1 MSNIQICDTEADISS
16 VDVVEGDEAVV
27 KENNAIY
34 RFFDLSTTS
43 SFSYDF
49 DDGTHLKLDS
59 TFFDFLSL
67 GVRDSFSIEFWMN
80 KSTADD
86 FSIFDIANPRVS
98 SILDFSS
105 DSHTITQYGRTQAV
119 KHGPYKNGNS
129 SLFFDSSLDFITV
142 DSSLD
147 SMVLFSPFT
156 IEFWYRKEN
165 SATNDTVFAVMDKFK
180 DILVLDEEGIIVNG
194 VQYTSTASSLDA
206 KTWTHNALTF
216 DGFNYELWKNGD
228 SVELT
233 RTPDDGGSVKYI
245 IDPGFMNIFTMDR
258 KVPSSWTVQTTMSPT
273 DKTLFYMGGEVNRV
287 QLQTI
292 NSGTDLKL
300 SAGGADG
307 PSLIVPAPADTDIH
321 TISWDVNTDP
331 GRVRLW
337 IDSNYQGSNSIN
349 KSLPARQ
356 WALTS
361 FEDLNNAT
369 FTNSPSMLDSS
380 TRNRSDGAENYNTD
394 IFPYSTLNDEQDGSW
409 NYYYDYPTVQKLSKL
424 AYTNADCTVD
434 GEQETS
440 KVTRRR
446 NGKYLAAIDYQKYRT
461 AQGTNSTVGF
471 PLWCFASGGGFG
483 GDTANA
489 RLVAK
494 YTMANAINGYRP
506 QHFYDNLNANI
517 PGPHKQNV
525 PGYTHAD
532 GYTPAYDNRHRRQH
546 YGILQRWHWFP
557 RYYDASKSVGNNRY
571 FGGGYR
577 SRDDDGVKGVTAFY
591 SGGFS
596 SKQSYYA
603 KYYFYIQKYPEAYD
617 TGYRRPDFWY
627 TDDFLK
633 KITYHP
639 HASETIA
646 NAIAADPIRNIHKQA
661 PLGSIF
667 LSDNTA
673 LSYNDGQTKATK
685 DVAPANWTL
694 NGVARGNASLFT
706 SLGTGLK
713 FGTDAAASIKQTDGM
728 SENIGLKQEKWAV
741 DFIKDW
747 HENNKGQY
755 LQSGATPG
763 QPVGGLTTYW
773 GDRWNSSLG
782 SDYDPWTHQEI
793 VDCLTPASVDPS
805 ATRSGFGYAT
815 LANQKQPLSQGTRG
829 DLLGGARVFSAGN
842 YSYIDNVSVQKG
854 GTKTYYIEID
864 PADNRSGH
872 PADYSGMHF
881 AQKSV
886 FYGPELA
893 KTNTHKYHRTNCPVY
908 LTLFETS
915 KIGVHPYMYTNGQFV
930 SETYGKMTNWATDG
944 LNSRRFHDNHND
956 DYGRIGAG
964 SAKPIDRYSG
974 NGAAGSTG
982 AWSSLRRHV
991 HSGLQAVDDKY
1002 DPYYLDTMYHA
1013 TSYHYMRPSGTGD
1026 MGDGF
1031 PTSPNDLAYGSIAP
1045 DKFVPRGG
1053 LGDDGFGASAYQTDV
1068 YPMVKDFG
1076 NERVSYII
1084 SEPDSRI
1091 YIFASAAY
1099 VGYVDFPENDAPYS
1113 IMLKK
1118 GEKVSSLK
1126 KSAQIPAVS
1135 DTRGQNRG
1143 HSWTDDNGE
1152 GAFNQFRVINNI
1164 QPYINTLKKD
1174 ALIIDGVFGGLGGL
1188 LGTHKVVGGVR
1199 SRMDWVN
1206 DDLEMPDSQILEN
1219 QYNRQASRYG
1229 TIRPSQ
1235 WPGPPESYHKRFD
1248 FLSNSYNTTI
1258 HGANLGKIMEPDLG
1272 TSAASRLYERWNATL
1287 ARYQLFNDRVDVSF
1301 SSYYSSW
1308 GAGTTADK
1316 HDRYFNLRILY
1327 QIMLSID
1334 GSQGLAPA
1342 DYLSVNGLH
1351 WPFSDYP
1358 YYIETVSAQNSN
1370 GTDTYR
1376 NKGSTFTAQ
1385 ALMHKF
1391 KRGRLFDN
1399 FEHRKWCVHS
1409 HSKVRLGA
1417 NSWQLDPV
1425 DLIETIPSAD
1435 RNASSSSGDGA
1446 FGMDSLGDAWQ
1457 GTLKSSLLYN
1467 PQMYS
1472 DFKDCSITIAEAV
1485 RSNRGE
1491 QTGLQYATD
1500 YVAKT
1505 GGSIVHYSGGQ
1516 NTDIKTALGGLSEG
1530 DALVLPTGK
1539 YEVSASQTGTQDHYD
1554 TKTSI
1559 FFDVGF
1565 LICGT
1570 TDNPN
1575 DVELK
1580 IKVHRIFDEATT
1592 SNTQLAFMNI
1602 KKAEYHSYNPDIIFK
1617 SAHGIAF
1624 KCIFDFNNK
1633 AIGWRT
1639 YQSTVNAPTSDNII
1653 KFEGCIFTN
1662 YKSWLVPNRNNYSS
1676 YKNSKVNVNEII
1688 IKDCI
1693 FQKDFG
1699 PTYDLLNP
1707 TNSPTFEGKLLINQ
1721 GTVDATF
1728 TTGNA
1733 MSEWYIDDYAAG
1745 SKFRY
1750 IRDFIIHD
1758 SNKYPLK
1765 YTIDSAPTIKDDSS
1779 THLILNPQIV
1789 DTALSYSTDGVITH
1803 GTTKDKLHNVPYTLG
1818 NWFSTSLN
1826 YSGDSNVIRTYI
1838 DGIKVDSSSI
1848 NLDINSL
1855 ISTDNIM
1862 FNKKDSWNPTL
1873 AIYED
1878 IYGDFLLKEF
1888 RLTRNQKRSGDYAAQ
1903 FLTEFGFGDK
1913 VTKEPDDVFLT
1924 AHDGS
1929 SILADENS
1937 PYTADVKSW
1946 RKVGILP
1953 NALESA
1959 YTILVDDNPS
1969 EQYGTGV
1976 FGEGANIDFK
1986 MPFKTNGAPTADW
1999 QYTNADVA
2007 PRPQNM
2013 TLGLVEDSNYRP
2025 IRKTMPIYESD
2036 GFGGF
2041 NSPLVQESS
2050 GSYIGTI
2057 TGDDHTYIYQPDSNL
2072 AFARPSFLIHLKD
2085 SDDIGDSIDWT
2096 YSVDNYK
2103 SSILQIG
2110 HDVDN
2115 KTFYIKA
2122 YDISESN
2129 MHRSS
2134 HLHFIGKSVDSEN
2147 KRPIV
2152 NSLSR
2157 PTDSSATP
2165 MEISFQYNGTSG
2177 LDISWLGDVQF
2188 MRYITLDS
2196 IPPDFDST
2204 SMIFDPIVSSQTGG
2218 II

>member
-1 MSNIQICDTEADISS
+1 MSNIQICNTEADISS

-27 KENNAIY
+27 KKNNAIY

-43 SFSYDF
+43 SFSYNF
-49 DDGTHLKLDS
+49 DDGTHLRLDS
-59 TFFDFLSL
+59 TFFDFLSP

-80 KSTADD
+80 KSIADD

-119 KHGPYKNGNS
+119 KHGPYNNGNS

-180 DILVLDEEGIIVNG
+180 DILVLNEEGIIVNG
-194 VQYTSTASSLDA
+194 VQYTSSASSLDA
-206 KTWTHNALTF
+206 NTWTHNALTF

-233 RTPDDGGSVKYI
+233 RTPDDGASVKYI
-245 IDPGFMNIFTMDR
+245 IDSGFMNIFTMDR

-273 DKTLFYMGGEVNRV
+273 DKTLFYMGGAVNRV

-292 NSGTDLKL
+292 NSGADLKL

-307 PSLIVPAPADTDIH
+307 PSLIVPAPTDNDIH

-361 FEDLNNAT
+361 FEDLSNAT

-380 TRNRSDGAENYNTD
+380 TRSRSDGAENYNTD
-394 IFPYSTLNDEQDGSW
+394 IFPYSTFNNEQDGSW

-424 AYTNADCTVD
+424 AYTNEDCTVD
-434 GEQETS
+434 GEQDIS
-440 KVTRRR
+440 KVTRRPLNLQHTR
-446 NGKYLAAIDYQKYRT
+446 YKYINSRINNGY
-461 AQGTNSTVGF
+461 VGF
-471 PLWCFASGGGFG
+471 PLWCFGSSGGIS
-483 GDTANA
+483 GDNANA
-489 RLVAK
+489 RLIAK
-494 YTMANAINGYRP
+494 YTMANAVDGYRP
-506 QHFYDNLNANI
+506 QHFYDNLNENI
-517 PGPHKQNV
+517 PSASKQNI

-532 GYTPAYDNRHRRQH
+532 GYTPAYDIDHRKQY
-546 YGILQRWHWFP
+546 YGITLQWMWMP
-557 RYYDASKSVGNNRY
+557 QWEKSTAARFVGNNRY
-571 FGGGYR
+571 L
-577 SRDDDGVKGVTAFY
+577 
-591 SGGFS
+591 SGGIRNLDDTGAVIPSGEVYSINSRGLIYSFIAR
-596 SKQSYYA
+596 YYMH
-603 KYYFYIQKYPEAYD
+603 IQKYPEAFD
-617 TGYRRPDFWY
+617 LGYHRPDRWY
-627 TDDFLK
+627 TDDYLPLAGYDENGHKSHNSVDFLSA
-633 KITYHP
+633 P
-639 HASETIA
+639 
-646 NAIAADPIRNIHKQA
+646 PLRNENKPA

-667 LSDNTA
+667 LEDDITKHRNNTINA
-673 LSYNDGQTKATK
+673 AAFDT
-685 DVAPANWTL
+685 APANWRRD
-694 NGVARGNASLFT
+694 GVATGNASLFS

-713 FGTDAAASIKQTDGM
+713 FGAEAAYKAKQTDGM

-741 DFIKDW
+741 DFIKEW
-747 HENNKGQY
+747 HNNNKGQY
-755 LQSGATPG
+755 LQSGSTPG

-793 VDCLTPASVDPS
+793 VDCLTPASVTPM
-805 ATRSGFGYAT
+805 AREGTAGVALNKNQNAIPGY
-815 LANQKQPLSQGTRG
+815 GTRG

-842 YSYIDNVSVQKG
+842 YTYIDNVSIHKG

-872 PADYSGMHF
+872 PADYTGMWF

-893 KTNTHKYHRTNCPVY
+893 KTNAHKYNRTNCPVY

-930 SETYGKMTNWATDG
+930 SETYGQMSNFRIDG
-944 LNSRRFHDNHND
+944 LSKTSQYDNSD
-956 DYGRIGAG
+956 DYYGGNAQFNR
-964 SAKPIDRYSG
+964 PIDRYSG
-974 NGAAGSTG
+974 DPTKTGSTG
-982 AWSSLRRHV
+982 AWSSLRRHRAT
-991 HSGLQAVDDKY
+991 HTYVDY
-1002 DPYYLDTMYHA
+1002 RYVSPYLDTQVYN
-1013 TSYHYMRPSGTGD
+1013 TNQRYKQPSGKGD

-1031 PTSPNDLAYGSIAP
+1031 PTAPHPQSFGSIAP

-1076 NERVSYII
+1076 SERVSYII

-1099 VGYVDFPENDAPYS
+1099 IGYVDFPENDTPYS

-1118 GEKVSSLK
+1118 GEKISSTDGTK
-1126 KSAQIPAVS
+1126 NINAVS

-1143 HSWTDDNGE
+1143 VYYPSDYGE
-1152 GAFNQFRVINNI
+1152 GAFNQFKVINNI

-1174 ALIIDGVFGGLGGL
+1174 ALIIDGVFGGLGER
-1188 LGTHKVVGGVR
+1188 LGTHKNVGGVITNI
-1199 SRMDWVN
+1199 DWIN
-1206 DDLEMPDSQILEN
+1206 DDLEMPDSQIPEN
-1219 QYNRQASRYG
+1219 QYNRQASKFG

-1235 WPGPPESYHKRFD
+1235 WPGPPASYYPQNHN
-1248 FLSNSYNTTI
+1248 SNGVNVGGMI
-1258 HGANLGKIMEPDLG
+1258 IEPDHRGDAYSPYLNQNI
-1272 TSAASRLYERWNATL
+1272 A
-1287 ARYQLFNDRVDVSF
+1287 VSF
-1301 SSYYSSW
+1301 KAYYESW
-1308 GAGTTADK
+1308 YPGITSDN
-1316 HDRYFNLRILY
+1316 HDRYFNFRILH

-1342 DYLSVNGLH
+1342 EYLSDQGTT

-1358 YYIETVSAQNSN
+1358 YFIRTISSK
-1370 GTDTYR
+1370 DTRGYQSDV
-1376 NKGSTFTAQ
+1376 NKGAMHTSL

-1391 KRGRLFDN
+1391 RRGRLFDN

-1409 HSKVRLGA
+1409 HSKVRIGA
-1417 NSWQLDPV
+1417 NSWKLDPV

-1446 FGMDSLGDAWQ
+1446 FGMDSLGDSWQ

-1472 DFKDCSITIAEAV
+1472 DFKDCSVTIAEAV
-1485 RSNRGE
+1485 RNNRGE

-1516 NTDIKTALGGLSEG
+1516 NTDIKTALAGLSEG

-1539 YEVSASQTGTQDHYD
+1539 YEVSASQTGTQTHYN

-1633 AIGWRT
+1633 DIGWRT
-1639 YQSTVNAPTSDNII
+1639 YQSSRDAGSSDNII

-1721 GTVDATF
+1721 STVDTTF
-1728 TTGNA
+1728 TTGNP
-1733 MSEWYIDDYAAG
+1733 MSEWYIDDYVAA

-1758 SNKYPLK
+1758 SNKYALQ
-1765 YTIDSAPTIKDDSS
+1765 YTIDSAPTIKNDSS

-1789 DTALSYSTDGVITH
+1789 DTVLSYGTDGTITH
-1803 GTTKDKLHNVPYTLG
+1803 GISKSKLHNVPYTLG
-1818 NWFSTSLN
+1818 DWFSTSLN

-1873 AIYED
+1873 GIYED
-1878 IYGDFLLKEF
+1878 VYGDFLLKEF
-1888 RLTRNQKRSGDYAAQ
+1888 RLTRNQKRNGNDYTAQ

-1913 VTKEPDDVFLT
+1913 LTKDPDDVFLT

-1929 SILADENS
+1929 SILANENS

-1986 MPFKTNGAPTADW
+1986 MPWRTNNSPPAAW
-1999 QYTNADVA
+1999 QYTNADVE
-2007 PRPQNM
+2007 PRPQNL

-2025 IRKTMPIYESD
+2025 IRKIMPIYESD

-2050 GSYIGTI
+2050 GSNIGTV

-2085 SDDIGDSIDWT
+2085 SDDIGDSINWS
-2096 YSVDNYK
+2096 YSIENYQTP
-2103 SSILQIG
+2103 ILQIG
-2110 HDVDN
+2110 HDADN

-2129 MHRSS
+2129 MHRTS

-2177 LDISWLGDVQF
+2177 LDISWLGDIQF

-2204 SMIFDPIVSSQTGG
+2204 SMIFDPSVSSQTGG

>member
-59 TFFDFLSL
+59 TFFDFLSP

-80 KSTADD
+80 KSTADH

-105 DSHTITQYGRTQAV
+105 DSHTITQYGRTQSV

-165 SATNDTVFAVMDKFK
+165 SAINDTLFSVVDKFK
-180 DILVLDEEGIIVNG
+180 DILVLNEEGIIVNG
-194 VQYTSTASSLDA
+194 VQYTSNASSLDA

-233 RTPDDGGSVKYI
+233 RTPDDGASVKYI
-245 IDPGFMNIFTMDR
+245 IDEGFMNIFTMDR

-273 DKTLFYMGGEVNRV
+273 DKTLFFMGGPVNRV

-292 NSGTDLKL
+292 NSGADLKL
-300 SAGGADG
+300 SAGGNDG
-307 PSLIVPAPADTDIH
+307 PSLIVPAPADNDIH

-337 IDSNYQGSNSIN
+337 IDSNYQGSNSIT

-361 FEDLNNAT
+361 FEDLSNAT

-394 IFPYSTLNDEQDGSW
+394 IFPYSTLNNEQDGSW

-424 AYTNADCTVD
+424 AYTNENCTVD
-434 GEQETS
+434 GEQEVS
-440 KVTRRR
+440 KVTRRPINLIHHIYKYSNSKFN
-446 NGKYLAAIDYQKYRT
+446 NGYT
-461 AQGTNSTVGF
+461 GF
-471 PLWCFASGGGFG
+471 PLWCFGSGGGMG
-483 GDTANA
+483 GDNANA

-494 YTMANAINGYRP
+494 YTMANAVGGYRP
-506 QHFYDNLNANI
+506 QHFYDGLNENI
-517 PGPHKQNV
+517 PSASKQNIT
-525 PGYTHAD
+525 GYTHAD
-532 GYTPAYDNRHRRQH
+532 GYTPAYDVEH
-546 YGILQRWHWFP
+546 YSQWYGYSLRWMWMPQFK
-557 RYYDASKSVGNNRY
+557 DGNINVGNNRY
-571 FGGGYR
+571 FSGGR
-577 SRDDDGVKGVTAFY
+577 RNRDDA
-591 SGGFS
+591 GGPIS
-596 SKQSYYA
+596 EVYPNPIKQWWFAAYY
-603 KYYFYIQKYPEAYD
+603 QHVNKYPEAYD
-617 TGYRRPDFWY
+617 LAFRRPDRWY
-627 TDDFLK
+627 TDDHLPIAGYGEHGYSIKNSEDFL
-633 KITYHP
+633 
-639 HASETIA
+639 S
-646 NAIAADPIRNIHKQA
+646 AAPLRNECKPA
-661 PLGSIF
+661 PLGSFF
-667 LSDNTA
+667 LEDDPNNRSHAYNT
-673 LSYNDGQTKATK
+673 
-685 DVAPANWTL
+685 APANWVR
-694 NGVARGNASLFT
+694 NGVAKGNASLFS

-713 FGTDAAASIKQTDGM
+713 FGGLASYKVKQTDGI
-728 SENIGLKQEKWAV
+728 SENIGLKQEKWTV
-741 DFIKDW
+741 DFVKAW

-755 LQSGATPG
+755 LQSGSTPG

-793 VDCLTPASVDPS
+793 VDCLTPASVDPVAETNS
-805 ATRSGFGYAT
+805 AYIA
-815 LANQKQPLSQGTRG
+815 LSKSDTINRNHGSRG

-842 YSYIDNVSVQKG
+842 YSYIDNVSIQKG

-872 PADYSGMHF
+872 PANYTGMWF

-915 KIGVHPYMYTNGQFV
+915 KIGVHPYMYTDGQFV
-930 SETYGKMTNWATDG
+930 SETYGQASNFRIDG
-944 LNSRRFHDNHND
+944 LYSYSINDNSHDY
-956 DYGRIGAG
+956 YGTTPFNR
-964 SAKPIDRYSG
+964 PIDRYSG
-974 NGAAGSTG
+974 DGRSGSTG
-982 AWSSLRRHV
+982 AWSSLRRHRSA
-991 HSGLQAVDDKY
+991 HYYSDYKY
-1002 DPYYLDTMYHA
+1002 DPPYLDNHINRV
-1013 TSYHYMRPSGTGD
+1013 SYDLKRPSGTGD

-1031 PTSPNDLAYGSIAP
+1031 PTAPHPQDFASIAP

-1068 YPMVKDFG
+1068 YPIVKDFG
-1076 NERVSYII
+1076 SERVSYII

-1118 GEKVSSLK
+1118 GEKVAASDGSKVL
-1126 KSAQIPAVS
+1126 PAVS
-1135 DTRGQNRG
+1135 DTRGQNHGSDYR
-1143 HSWTDDNGE
+1143 HDDGE
-1152 GAFNQFRVINNI
+1152 GTFNQFKVINNI

-1174 ALIIDGVFGGLGGL
+1174 ALIIDGVFGGLGGR
-1188 LGTHKVVGGVR
+1188 LGTHKNVGGVI
-1199 SRMDWVN
+1199 SNMDWIN
-1206 DDLEMPDSQILEN
+1206 DNLEMPDSQIPEN
-1219 QYNRQASRYG
+1219 QYNRQASKFG

-1235 WPGPPESYHKRFD
+1235 WPGPPESYYPQNHN
-1248 FLSNSYNTTI
+1248 SNGVDVGGMI
-1258 HGANLGKIMEPDLG
+1258 IEPDHRG
-1272 TSAASRLYERWNATL
+1272 NAYSPYL
-1287 ARYQLFNDRVDVSF
+1287 NQNIAVSF
-1301 SSYYSSW
+1301 RAYYTSW
-1308 GAGTTADK
+1308 YPGTTADPQ
-1316 HDRYFNLRILY
+1316 DRSFNFRILN

-1342 DYLSVNGLH
+1342 EYISKYGTS
-1351 WPFSDYP
+1351 WPFSDKP
-1358 YYIETVSAQNSN
+1358 YFIETRSAQRVS
-1370 GTDTYR
+1370 GVRSDV
-1376 NKGSTFTAQ
+1376 NKAAMHTSL

-1399 FEHRKWCVHS
+1399 FEHRKYCVHS

-1435 RNASSSSGDGA
+1435 RNSSSSSGDGA
-1446 FGMDSLGDAWQ
+1446 FGMDSLGVSWE

-1472 DFKDCSITIAEAV
+1472 DFKDCSVTIAEAV
-1485 RSNRGE
+1485 RNNRGE

-1516 NTDIKTALGGLSEG
+1516 NTDIKTALAGLSEG

-1539 YEVSASQTGTQDHYD
+1539 YEVSASQNGTQVNFRD
-1554 TKTSI
+1554 KTSI

-1602 KKAEYHSYNPDIIFK
+1602 KKAAHHKINPDIIFK

-1624 KCIFDFNNK
+1624 KCIFDFDNK
-1633 AIGWRT
+1633 DIGWRT
-1639 YQSTVNAPTSDNII
+1639 YESSTNAGTSANII

-1662 YKSWLVPNRNNYSS
+1662 YKSWLVPNRNNNSS
-1676 YKNSKVNVNEII
+1676 FKNSKVNVNEII
-1688 IKDCI
+1688 IKDCV

-1721 GTVDATF
+1721 GTVDTTF
-1728 TTGNA
+1728 TTGNS

-1745 SKFRY
+1745 NKFRY

-1779 THLILNPQIV
+1779 THLIINPQIV
-1789 DTALSYSTDGVITH
+1789 DTVLSYSTDGTITH
-1803 GTTKDKLHNVPYTLG
+1803 GTSQDKLHNVPYTLG

-1826 YSGDSNVIRTYI
+1826 YSGDSNVMRTYI
-1838 DGIKVDSSSI
+1838 GGIKVDSSSI

-1855 ISTDNIM
+1855 IITDNIM

-1873 AIYED
+1873 GIYED

-1913 VTKEPDDVFLT
+1913 LTKEPDDVFLT

-1929 SILADENS
+1929 SILANENS

-1959 YTILVDDNPS
+1959 YTILVDDNSS
-1969 EQYGTGV
+1969 EQYGTEV

-1986 MPFKTNGAPTADW
+1986 MPFKINGAPPAAW

-2085 SDDIGDSIDWT
+2085 SDDIGDSINWS
-2096 YSVDNYK
+2096 YSIENYK
-2103 SSILQIG
+2103 TSILQIG
-2110 HDVDN
+2110 HDGDN

-2177 LDISWLGDVQF
+2177 LDISWVGDIQF

>member
-80 KSTADD
+80 KNTADD

-119 KHGPYKNGNS
+119 KHGPYKNGSS

-245 IDPGFMNIFTMDR
+245 IDSGFMNIFTMDR
-258 KVPSSWTVQTTMSPT
+258 KVPSSWAVQTTMSPT
-273 DKTLFYMGGEVNRV
+273 DKTLFYMGGAVNRV

-292 NSGTDLKL
+292 NSGADLKL

-361 FEDLNNAT
+361 FEDLSNAT

-424 AYTNADCTVD
+424 AYTNEDCTVD
-434 GEQETS
+434 GEQDIS
-440 KVTRRR
+440 KVTRRSANLLNTR
-446 NGKYLAAIDYQKYRT
+446 YKY
-461 AQGTNSTVGF
+461 STSRLKHGYAGF
-471 PLWCFASGGGFG
+471 PLWCFSSGGGMG
-483 GDTANA
+483 GDNA
-489 RLVAK
+489 DGRLVAK
-494 YTMANAINGYRP
+494 YTMANAVGGYRP

-517 PGPHKQNV
+517 PSATKQNI

-532 GYTPAYDNRHRRQH
+532 GYTPAYDIKHRQQWWSTSL
-546 YGILQRWHWFP
+546 YWRWMPQFQG
-557 RYYDASKSVGNNRY
+557 YQNVGNNRY
-571 FGGGYR
+571 FSGGTKNR
-577 SRDDDGVKGVTAFY
+577 LDDGTKVTN
-591 SGGFS
+591 GFTYNPEGRV
-596 SKQSYYA
+596 QLWYFAAYYTH
-603 KYYFYIQKYPEAYD
+603 INKYPEAFD
-617 TGYRRPDFWY
+617 LGYRRPDRWY
-627 TDDFLK
+627 TDDYLPLAAYTGANQTDVSGAYKSVDFL
-633 KITYHP
+633 
-639 HASETIA
+639 
-646 NAIAADPIRNIHKQA
+646 AAPALRNECKPA

-667 LSDNTA
+667 LSEDTSLGKNN
-673 LSYNDGQTKATK
+673 SINQNSWS
-685 DVAPANWTL
+685 VVPANW
-694 NGVARGNASLFT
+694 NRDGVAKGDASYFN
-706 SLGTGLK
+706 SLGSGLK
-713 FGTDAAASIKQTDGM
+713 FGVEATYKVKQTDGM

-741 DFIKDW
+741 DFIKTW
-747 HENNKGQY
+747 HDNNKGQY
-755 LQSGATPG
+755 LQSGSTPG
-763 QPVGGLTTYW
+763 QAVGGLTTYW

-793 VDCLTPASVDPS
+793 VDCLTPASVEPAANGS
-805 ATRSGFGYAT
+805 GTR
-815 LANQKQPLSQGTRG
+815 LPLDKTSHVGGDRGIRG

-842 YSYIDNVSVQKG
+842 YSYIDNVSIQKG
-854 GTKTYYIEID
+854 GTKSYYIEID

-872 PADYSGMHF
+872 PSDYTGMWF
-881 AQKSV
+881 AQKAI

-893 KTNTHKYHRTNCPVY
+893 KTNTHKYNRTNCPVY

-915 KIGVHPYMYTNGQFV
+915 KIGVHPYMYTDGQFV
-930 SETYGKMTNWATDG
+930 SETYGQGANSGIDG
-944 LNSRRFHDNHND
+944 LSYRTLNDNSGDIN
-956 DYGRIGAG
+956 GGGAQL
-964 SAKPIDRYSG
+964 SRPIDRYSG
-974 NGAAGSTG
+974 NGADGSTG
-982 AWSSLRRHV
+982 SWSSLRRHRAV
-991 HSGLQAVDDKY
+991 HQYGDHRY
-1002 DPYYLDTMYHA
+1002 DGNYLDHHITRGIYN
-1013 TSYHYMRPSGTGD
+1013 YKRPSGKGD

-1031 PTSPNDLAYGSIAP
+1031 PTAPHPQDFGSIAP

-1053 LGDDGFGASAYQTDV
+1053 LGDDGFGASAYQTDI
-1068 YPMVKDFG
+1068 YPIVKDFG
-1076 NERVSYII
+1076 SERVSYII

-1118 GEKVSSLK
+1118 GEKIATTDGTGK
-1126 KSAQIPAVS
+1126 IPAVS
-1135 DTRGQNRG
+1135 NTRGQNRG
-1143 HSWTDDNGE
+1143 SGWNNDYGE
-1152 GAFNQFRVINNI
+1152 GTYNQFKVINNI

-1174 ALIIDGVFGGLGGL
+1174 ALIIDGVFGGLGGGR
-1188 LGTHKVVGGVR
+1188 LGTHKNVGGVITN
-1199 SRMDWVN
+1199 MDWVN
-1206 DDLEMPDSQILEN
+1206 DDLEMPDSQIPEN
-1219 QYNRQASRYG
+1219 QYNRQASVFG

-1235 WPGPPESYHKRFD
+1235 WPGPPHSYHISGHPD
-1248 FLSNSYNTTI
+1248 
-1258 HGANLGKIMEPDLG
+1258 GGKIVQPDNRG
-1272 TSAASRLYERWNATL
+1272 KKYVYMSAALGYMYQPVAYG
-1287 ARYQLFNDRVDVSF
+1287 ARSASQYP
-1301 SSYYSSW
+1301 
-1308 GAGTTADK
+1308 GTTADPD
-1316 HDRYFNLRILY
+1316 DRTFNFRILN
-1327 QIMLSID
+1327 QMMLSID

-1342 DYLSVNGLH
+1342 EYLSIAGLS

-1358 YYIETVSAQNSN
+1358 YYIETRSAQRDQGYGSN
-1370 GTDTYR
+1370 YHRAQTYT
-1376 NKGSTFTAQ
+1376 SL
-1385 ALMHKF
+1385 ALCHKF
-1391 KRGRLFDN
+1391 KRGRIFDN

-1425 DLIETIPSAD
+1425 DLVETIPSAD

-1446 FGMDSLGDAWQ
+1446 FGMDSLGDSWQ
-1457 GTLKSSLLYN
+1457 GTLKSNLLYS

-1539 YEVSASQTGTQDHYD
+1539 YEVSASQTGTQDHYK

-1633 AIGWRT
+1633 DIGWRT
-1639 YQSTVNAPTSDNII
+1639 YQSSSDAGSSANII

-1913 VTKEPDDVFLT
+1913 LTKEPDDVFLT

-1929 SILADENS
+1929 SILANENS

-1959 YTILVDDNPS
+1959 YTILIDDNPS

-2085 SDDIGDSIDWT
+2085 SDDRGDSIDWT

-2110 HDVDN
+2110 HDIDN